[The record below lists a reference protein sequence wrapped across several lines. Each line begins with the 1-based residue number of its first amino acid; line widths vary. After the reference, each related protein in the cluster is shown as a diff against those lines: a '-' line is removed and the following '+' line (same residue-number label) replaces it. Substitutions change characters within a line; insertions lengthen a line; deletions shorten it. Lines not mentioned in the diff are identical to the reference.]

1 MPILLQ
7 LDSSADL
14 QNSRSRAITG
24 AFADAWRA
32 VSDDHTVVIRDLHR
46 NQLPHFPSADLHW
59 PERLRPMATD
69 AAATD
74 AAESDVLAEAAAQ
87 QAELIDELLGADV
100 VVIGAPLYNYSM
112 PSTLKAWIDNIHVP
126 GLTAPFDLP
135 TQPLAGKP
143 VVIVSSRGASY
154 DVGSPTEGFDHAV
167 PPLTLILGNALG
179 MTVSVITTSL
189 TLAETVPALAD
200 QLDRSRA
207 EFAAA
212 KAEAERLAA
221 ALA

>member
-1 MPILLQ
+1 MPTLLQ

-14 QNSRSRAITG
+14 EHSRSRAITA

-32 VSDDHTVVIRDLHR
+32 IDDDHTVVVRDLHR
-46 NQLPHFPSADLHW
+46 DQLPHLASADLHW
-59 PERLRPMATD
+59 PERLRPEGTD
-69 AAATD
+69 VPAD
-74 AAESDVLAEAAAQ
+74 AEAL

-126 GLTAPFDLP
+126 GFTAPFDLP
-135 TQPLAGKP
+135 VQPLAGRP

-154 DVGSPTEGFDHAV
+154 DAGSPSEGWDHAI
-167 PPLTLILGNALG
+167 PPLTLILGGALG

-200 QLDRSRA
+200 QLDRSRI

-212 KAEAERLAA
+212 KTEAERLARE
-221 ALA
+221 LG